1 MHKTQQQQSIQ
12 KTILFL
18 FFIFIIAFA
27 VRLVG
32 IKYGEPMLVHPDEEN
47 VINSALYFSPKVG
60 FQNVA
65 FNRPAQ
71 IETLFTAMMMRLF
84 SKISFNA
91 PMWEVF
97 YPNLFSFTLIGRLVV
112 ALLGS
117 LIPIVAYYI
126 GKAFK
131 PDFSRIAAL
140 LFCFFPSFVLHSHV
154 ATPDIPLTLWI
165 MTVLLFSIRYAKGGK
180 EINLWLAVFFCAM
193 STADKYPGIIS
204 LYMVALAVL
213 LRFLGEAKQSEKF
226 NIKAFLLKGILCL
239 FGFILALFMIA
250 PLLFLRFRSVIDA
263 LIFEASG
270 GHLGQEGFSYSLRV
284 LAYLKFYFTNAGF
297 LLSAFSIYGIY
308 NFVRKKQ
315 KASWIISF
323 SAFFLLCISVISIYH
338 ERWALPIY
346 IGLLLCAAFGMQ
358 SLLELANKSTLGFRL
373 SQATLAITFLL
384 LVIAGTSQSLWLN
397 LRDTR
402 LSGHSYLE
410 SNGIR
415 KEDCY
420 YDGYTPFAPNFF
432 PKDSTQDL
440 SRKAEKEYAIFS
452 SYYLRRFDGLDENDH
467 EELKFFH
474 EKQRDAELIWSVTAE
489 DNPQTLSSQMRLIK
503 YYLQSTILKQ
513 KVQRLYTGPD
523 LYIYRTTP
531 KE

>member
-180 EINLWLAVFFCAM
+180 EINL
-193 STADKYPGIIS
+193 
-204 LYMVALAVL
+204 
-213 LRFLGEAKQSEKF
+213 
-226 NIKAFLLKGILCL
+226 
-239 FGFILALFMIA
+239 
-250 PLLFLRFRSVIDA
+250 
-263 LIFEASG
+263 
-270 GHLGQEGFSYSLRV
+270 
-284 LAYLKFYFTNAGF
+284 
-297 LLSAFSIYGIY
+297 
-308 NFVRKKQ
+308 
-315 KASWIISF
+315 
-323 SAFFLLCISVISIYH
+323 
-338 ERWALPIY
+338 
-346 IGLLLCAAFGMQ
+346 
-358 SLLELANKSTLGFRL
+358 
-373 SQATLAITFLL
+373 
-384 LVIAGTSQSLWLN
+384 
-397 LRDTR
+397 
-402 LSGHSYLE
+402 
-410 SNGIR
+410 
-415 KEDCY
+415 
-420 YDGYTPFAPNFF
+420 
-432 PKDSTQDL
+432 
-440 SRKAEKEYAIFS
+440 
-452 SYYLRRFDGLDENDH
+452 
-467 EELKFFH
+467 
-474 EKQRDAELIWSVTAE
+474 
-489 DNPQTLSSQMRLIK
+489 
-503 YYLQSTILKQ
+503 
-513 KVQRLYTGPD
+513 
-523 LYIYRTTP
+523 
-531 KE
+531 